1 MVFHGDEGFIEVHG
15 PFNTGKYDHARVT
28 LHDKTHTGATEWSFG
43 DVNHYR
49 LQIEAFARAAKGEDA
64 AVFSLESSVLNQK
77 LIDAI
82 YRAGET
88 GNWEAVS

>member
-1 MVFHGDEGFIEVHG
+1 MTVSVTDG
-15 PFNTGKYDHARVT
+15 PAIVIGY
-28 LHDKTHTGATEWSFG
+28 E
-43 DVNHYR
+43 YR
-49 LQIEAFARAAKGEDA
+49 LQIEAFARAATGEDA